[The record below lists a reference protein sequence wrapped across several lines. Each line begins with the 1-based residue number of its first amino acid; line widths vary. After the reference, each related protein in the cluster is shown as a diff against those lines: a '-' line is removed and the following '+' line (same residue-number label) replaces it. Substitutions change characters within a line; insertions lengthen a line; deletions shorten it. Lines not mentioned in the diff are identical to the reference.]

1 MLRDASVLPPLPS
14 WAKSAAVRDLPT
26 LAPPGMSMPS
36 SVAAAPPDDPAD
48 EALEAMRLVRAVIR
62 RTYSLTWRIIGFIRS
77 PLGNYGRPDLRN
89 FLNFLSLSMKDRYLG
104 SRLGLAWAI
113 VGPLLMLSIFTF
125 VFGFVFQ
132 SKLPGAE
139 TSISYVIWLIA
150 GYGPWLFI
158 SEGLS
163 ASTSAFVKH
172 AALIRNISFKREL
185 LVFAEALTGI
195 VPLLVAVAFL
205 AGLLVLDGRAPNIAW
220 IIIPPILLAQ
230 YIMVCGFG
238 LILGSINVFARDVMF
253 ALPNILTVVLFASP
267 IFYPLSAFP
276 PRVQNVMQYNPIYVI
291 LESYRAPILNG
302 AFPSLWTIGYSFAS
316 ALAIFALGVVFYAR
330 LRPYFDSRL

>member
-1 MLRDASVLPPLPS
+1 LVSALIRRAYALFWRLVNMLRRPF
-14 WAKSAAVRDLPT
+14 
-26 LAPPGMSMPS
+26 S
-36 SVAAAPPDDPAD
+36 S
-48 EALEAMRLVRAVIR
+48 
-62 RTYSLTWRIIGFIRS
+62 
-77 PLGNYGRPDLRN
+77 YGRADFRN

-125 VFGFVFQ
+125 VFAFVFK

-163 ASTSAFVKH
+163 SSTSAFVKH

-195 VPLLVAVAFL
+195 VPLLVAVVFL
-205 AGLLVLDGRAPNIAW
+205 AGLLIMDGRAPSFAW

-230 YIMVCGFG
+230 YILVCGFG

-276 PRVQNVMQYNPIYVI
+276 PGAQRVMQYNPIYVI

-302 AFPSLWTIGYSFAS
+302 TFPSLWTIAYSFGS
-316 ALAIFALGVVFYAR
+316 ALVIFAIGAIFYAR

>member
-1 MLRDASVLPPLPS
+1 
-14 WAKSAAVRDLPT
+14 
-26 LAPPGMSMPS
+26 
-36 SVAAAPPDDPAD
+36 
-48 EALEAMRLVRAVIR
+48 
-62 RTYSLTWRIIGFIRS
+62 
-77 PLGNYGRPDLRN
+77 
-89 FLNFLSLSMKDRYLG
+89 MKDRYLG

-125 VFGFVFQ
+125 VFAFVFK

-163 ASTSAFVKH
+163 SSTSAFVKH
-172 AALIRNISFKREL
+172 SALIRNISFRREL
-185 LVFAEALTGI
+185 LVLAEALTGI
-195 VPLLVAVAFL
+195 VPLLVAVVFL
-205 AGLLVLDGRAPNIAW
+205 AVLLAVDGRTPNIAW

-230 YIMVCGFG
+230 YILVCGFG
-238 LILGSINVFARDVMF
+238 LILGSLNVFARDVMF

-276 PRVQNVMQYNPIYVI
+276 PSVQNVMAYNPIYVI

-302 AFPSLWTIGYSFAS
+302 AFPSAWTIAYSFAS
-316 ALAIFALGVVFYAR
+316 AIGIFICGMIVFLR